1 MRVLVINTG
10 SSSIKLRLLEAD
22 DSVVL
27 SLDLDAEGLSGQGE
41 LEEALGESKFEAVGH
56 RVVHGGQLF
65 SRATIITAD
74 VEERMASLEE
84 LAPLHQTASLR
95 GISRARQAFPDL
107 PQVACFDT
115 AFHSSMPAAS
125 STYAVPLQWRE
136 QFGVRR
142 YGFHGLSHAYA
153 SRRCAEMIERPLESL
168 RIATCHLGAG
178 ASLAAVAGGISVDT
192 TMGLTPLEGL
202 VMATR
207 SGSIDPSVPL
217 WMQSR
222 AGLTAAEVQE
232 ALERDSGL
240 VGLAGTADMR
250 EVLKRA
256 TNGEE
261 DAVVA
266 RDVYVHALRA
276 AIARVAA
283 SMRGIDALVFT
294 GGVGEHSPEIRSLA
308 TAGLDFIGIGLEEAR
323 NRQAAGDMDISAI
336 EASVRTV
343 VVEAREDVQIAR
355 ETRHLLQEAARERG
369 SGPLPRAPR
378 GR

>member
-22 DSVVL
+22 DSVAL
-27 SLDLDAEGLSGQGE
+27 SHDLDVEGLSGQGE

-74 VEERMASLEE
+74 VEERIASLEE

-178 ASLAAVAGGISVDT
+178 ASLAAVTGGSSVDT

-222 AGLTAAEVQE
+222 ARLTAAEVQE

-240 VGLAGTADMR
+240 VGLAGTADML

-256 TNGEE
+256 TNGED

-276 AIARVAA
+276 AIARMAA

-308 TAGLDFIGIGLEEAR
+308 AAGLEFLGIGLEEAR

-336 EASVRTV
+336 EASARTV
-343 VVEAREDVQIAR
+343 VVEAREDIQIAR
-355 ETRHLLQEAARERG
+355 ETRHLLQQAARERG
-369 SGPLPRAPR
+369 SGPLPRPPR